1 MSNRNWGGGNQFICI
16 PNSICGDPPI
26 VDNASLQPSNK
37 HFFLP
42 GDTRSY
48 VCNSGFS
55 IRGSR
60 EITCDADYEW
70 SEQAF
75 SCTPRSCGY
84 PGRLPNADLTTR
96 VYQYRSRAVY
106 VCREG
111 YENPPYTLNYRTCL
125 ENGEWS
131 RILPTCEPVR
141 CPEILGIANGRVDSW
156 GDTFESQVRFECNE
170 GYRLDGSQR
179 RVCQGDK
186 TWSGTET
193 VCTEVICED
202 QGTLINGYKTNE
214 KSVYRLND
222 VIYYHCNDGF
232 TRDGEPLSYCT
243 ESGNWQYP
251 MPVCGESCTVPPHP
265 RDGQWTNL
273 QPESIVTHNT
283 RLELRCRNWRF
294 TERLNNVRCNDGEWS
309 DSDAVRLCKGRPCGM
324 RGSNDIALNIA
335 YDPPISD
342 EDRSSHLIPHDTR
355 VHYECERGYRL
366 NGNQEM
372 RCSQGSYGYGSNVPT
387 CEPVPC
393 QEEGVPHGKFVY
405 TSPSQPL
412 KRSNPHHGDTRR
424 LDCRNGYRPWGF
436 TQSRCDN
443 GQWDNNGSQ
452 DFRCEPKPCEPL
464 ENVMNKKSISYSTSQ
479 ENGKYSHGTVLTV
492 HCNTDYIPAYGNGTV
507 TCNASR
513 WWPVIPT
520 CLHSRN
526 KIKESDSSQTPSWRG
541 NFIDS
546 AWLARDGHKDS
557 GEEYCSRTR
566 VTKNPW
572 WKTVMDVVYNLTL
585 VKIYNRLDRNYH
597 RYDLVGAEVRIG
609 VHEDYSR
616 NQLCGAP
623 ITHQQVADSNEENH
637 GIAIRCVRNG
647 SAGIYGSVVSV
658 HIPTG
663 PDEERELSLC
673 EVEVYEEGSSISVN
687 GPRNGSRVGCIVP
700 DVENAD
706 ITNIGIAK
714 QQFVLAGTSIRI
726 SCNAG
731 HTLRGSD
738 DSRHVGLHCLDSS
751 SWDESE
757 PVCEPLRMERLC
769 SKPGYIFQVRQ
780 YVNGEETKEL
790 VTYPNDE
797 IPEGTFLV
805 SRCSQPGQYVLRG
818 SANRTC
824 LDGQWTGQ
832 EPSCV
837 LADTSIIFQN
847 NQPLEVRNDGTIII
861 FPRSQLYI
869 YCRLPFDSNKAAY
882 LVSDRGQSG
891 AYWNPYPLTTMI
903 MNLNPP
909 RPSQSGRFTCR
920 SADSSLSHSVN
931 IQFTEIYC
939 AQPQTPAN
947 GGYRNYD
954 FHQPIE
960 GHYMGKSITYTCDN
974 GYVLHGQRRIT
985 CILGEW
991 SHPAPTCQRATCE
1004 ELHAPDNGM
1013 IVGGNRIGDS
1023 VLIGCNRGY
1032 RLHGENFLDCL
1043 ETGEWSHPMS
1053 VCVVR
1058 MERLCS
1064 KPGYIFQVRQYVNG
1078 EETKELVT
1086 YPNDEIPEGT
1096 FLVSRCS
1103 QPGQYVLRGSANR
1116 TCLDGQWTGQEPSCV
1131 LADTSI
1137 IFQNNQPLEVR
1148 NDGTIIIFPRSQL
1161 YIYCRLP
1168 FDSNKVAYLESDR
1181 GQSGAYWNHYPLTTM
1196 IMTLN
1201 PPRPSQSGRFTCRS
1215 ADSTLSHSV
1224 NILFTEIY
1232 CAQPQTPANG
1242 GYRNYDFHQ
1251 PIEGHY
1257 MGKSITYTC
1266 DNGYVLHGQRRIT
1279 CILGEWSHPAPTCQR
1294 ATCEELHAPD
1304 NGMIVGGNRIGD
1316 SVLIGCNRGY
1326 RLHGENFLDCL
1337 ETGEWSHP
1345 MSVCV
1350 ETPQPVRP
1358 CDLVNCEVWQMCET
1372 DINGVGECLCIS
1384 PRECP
1389 ETEEPSVVCG
1399 TDGQNYTNLCQL
1411 KAYACQRGSGVEVA
1425 SNSTSCIIGVPER
1438 VPLTSA
1444 PDVYESPSMS
1454 SSFDIHVDSGPSFPE
1469 ETQPAVEE
1477 PEANAAHLFC
1487 HASDCPAIPGTEYCR
1502 NATAIVIAYP
1512 YNWDDQNGIMTIE
1525 IYEVIRGDLPSWTK
1539 ESHQEVHL
1547 DVEDLSIG
1555 DCVCPS
1561 FESQDPVIIRFTQ
1574 NLTQDGIPWLLNT
1587 DIVLLYSQQLSDDI
1601 EECLQELEREP
1612 TPEVQGDQSNSFSS
1626 YNEQGSP
1633 AADGDPPSVDG
1644 GQTASVSRVSVA
1656 SPTASASAS
1665 ESSWDI

>member
-16 PNSICGDPPI
+16 PNSICGDPPT

-48 VCNSGFS
+48 VCDSGYS

-60 EITCDADYEW
+60 EITCGADYEW
-70 SEQAF
+70 SEPAF
-75 SCTPRSCGY
+75 TCTPRSCGY

-141 CPEILGIANGRVDSW
+141 CPEILGIANGAVDSW
-156 GDTFESQVRFECNE
+156 GNTFESQVRFECNE

-214 KSVYRLND
+214 KPVYRLND

-243 ESGNWQYP
+243 ESGYWQYS
-251 MPVCGESCTVPPHP
+251 MPVCGESCTVPHHP
-265 RDGQWTNL
+265 RDGWWTNSE
-273 QPESIVTHNT
+273 PGSIVTHNT
-283 RLELRCRNWRF
+283 RLELSCRNWRF
-294 TERLNNVRCNDGEWS
+294 TKRPNNVRCNDGEWS

-324 RGSNDIALNIA
+324 RGSNDMALNIA

-342 EDRSSHLIPHDTR
+342 EDRSSHQIPHDTR
-355 VHYECERGYRL
+355 VQFECDRGYGL
-366 NGNQEM
+366 NGNQEI
-372 RCSQGSYGYGSNVPT
+372 RCWHGSYGYGSSVPT
-387 CEPVPC
+387 CSPVPC
-393 QEEGVPHGKFVY
+393 QEDRVSHGKFVY
-405 TSPSQPL
+405 TSPSQEL

-424 LDCRNGYRPWGF
+424 LDCRNGYRPRGF
-436 TQSRCDN
+436 TQSRCDD

-464 ENVMNKKSISYSTSQ
+464 ENVMNNETISYSTVR
-479 ENGKYSHGTVLTV
+479 ENGKYLHGTVLTV
-492 HCNTDYIPAYGNGTV
+492 RCNTDYVPAYGNGTV

-526 KIKESDSSQTPSWRG
+526 KIKESVSSQTPSRRG
-541 NFIDS
+541 GFIES
-546 AWLARDGHKDS
+546 AWLARDGHKNS

-585 VKIYNRLDRNYH
+585 VKIYNRLDREDH

-616 NQLCGAP
+616 NQLCGDP
-623 ITHQQVADSNEENH
+623 ITHQQVADSNEGNH

-663 PDEERELSLC
+663 PGEERELSLC
-673 EVEVYEEGSSISVN
+673 EVEVYEEGSSISVH

-706 ITNIGIAK
+706 ISNIGIAK
-714 QQFVLAGTSIRI
+714 QQVVLAGTSVRI
-726 SCNAG
+726 SCHAG
-731 HTLRGSD
+731 HTLRGSVRGSD
-738 DSRHVGLHCLDSS
+738 DSMNVDLRCLDSS
-751 SWDESE
+751 SWDKSE
-757 PVCEPLRMERLC
+757 PVCEQQSCTVDRLNYGGFPDRKINYIHGENITFSCHDGYEKEHDRYWCDKGSAIPRNPRCIPASCTVGNLPDHMIPSQSRFPHGVRLNISCEYGYQLSSTDRSLPTCSWGNWNRHLPVTCERVPCEDPVRSSYSSITLLPGEVQSYVHGARVRYDCNEGWEIEGLDERECDNGQWTGSTPQCRAIAPPRCNIPERLNGERYNILGYLGNINEGLPIGGEVEISVGCNPGYYAQRRVDTRCLDGGVWSLPVPVCVRMERLC
-769 SKPGYIFQVRQ
+769 SKPGFISHVRQ
-780 YVNGEETKEL
+780 YVNGDETKEL
-790 VTYPNDE
+790 VFYPHNE

-805 SRCSQPGQYVLRG
+805 SHCSPPGEYVLRG

-824 LDGQWTGQ
+824 VDGQWSGQ

-837 LADTSIIFQN
+837 LADTRIIFQN
-847 NQPLEVRNDGTIII
+847 NQPLGVRSDGTIII
-861 FPRSQLYI
+861 FPRSRLYI
-869 YCRLPFDSNKAAY
+869 QCRLPFDSNKAAK
-882 LVSDRGQSG
+882 LVSEGGQSG
-891 AYWNPYPLTTMI
+891 RYWNSHPLTTMI
-903 MNLNPP
+903 MSLNPP
-909 RPSQSGRFTCR
+909 HRSHSGRFTCR
-920 SADSSLSHSVN
+920 SEDGTLSHSIN

-939 AQPQTPAN
+939 APPQTPAN
-947 GGYRNYD
+947 GGYLDYG
-954 FHQPIE
+954 FHAIE
-960 GHYMGKSITYTCDN
+960 GHYMGQTITYTCND

-985 CILGEW
+985 CVLGEW
-991 SHPAPTCQRATCE
+991 SHPAPTCQRAACE
-1004 ELHAPDNGM
+1004 ELHAPDHGM
-1013 IVGGNRIGDS
+1013 IVGGYRVGDS

-1032 RLHGENFLDCL
+1032 RLE
-1043 ETGEWSHPMS
+1043 
-1053 VCVVR
+1053 
-1058 MERLCS
+1058 
-1064 KPGYIFQVRQYVNG
+1064 
-1078 EETKELVT
+1078 
-1086 YPNDEIPEGT
+1086 
-1096 FLVSRCS
+1096 
-1103 QPGQYVLRGSANR
+1103 
-1116 TCLDGQWTGQEPSCV
+1116 
-1131 LADTSI
+1131 
-1137 IFQNNQPLEVR
+1137 
-1148 NDGTIIIFPRSQL
+1148 
-1161 YIYCRLP
+1161 
-1168 FDSNKVAYLESDR
+1168 
-1181 GQSGAYWNHYPLTTM
+1181 
-1196 IMTLN
+1196 
-1201 PPRPSQSGRFTCRS
+1201 
-1215 ADSTLSHSV
+1215 
-1224 NILFTEIY
+1224 
-1232 CAQPQTPANG
+1232 
-1242 GYRNYDFHQ
+1242 
-1251 PIEGHY
+1251 
-1257 MGKSITYTC
+1257 
-1266 DNGYVLHGQRRIT
+1266 
-1279 CILGEWSHPAPTCQR
+1279 
-1294 ATCEELHAPD
+1294 
-1304 NGMIVGGNRIGD
+1304 
-1316 SVLIGCNRGY
+1316 
-1326 RLHGENFLDCL
+1326 GENFLDCL

-1358 CDLVNCEVWQMCET
+1358 CDLVNCEVWQTCET

-1444 PDVYESPSMS
+1444 PVVYELPSMP
-1454 SSFDIHVDSGPSFPE
+1454 SSFDISVDSGPSFPE

-1477 PEANAAHLFC
+1477 TEANAPHSFC
-1487 HASDCPAIPGTEYCR
+1487 HASDCPAIPGTEFCR
-1502 NATAIVIAYP
+1502 NATAIVTAYP
-1512 YNWDDQNGIMTIE
+1512 DQWDDQNGIMTIE
-1525 IYEVIRGDLPSWTK
+1525 IYEVITGDLPSWTQG
-1539 ESHQEVHL
+1539 SYQEVHL
-1547 DVEDLSIG
+1547 DVEDSSIG

-1561 FESQDPVIIRFTQ
+1561 FESSDPVIIRFTQ

-1601 EECLQELEREP
+1601 AECLQELEREP
-1612 TPEVQGDQSNSFSS
+1612 TPEVPQGDQSSSFLS
-1626 YNEQGSP
+1626 YNEQGPP

-1644 GQTASVSRVSVA
+1644 GQTSSDSAVITTTASVSRESVA
-1656 SPTASASAS
+1656 SPTASS
-1665 ESSWDI
+1665 ESSWDMV